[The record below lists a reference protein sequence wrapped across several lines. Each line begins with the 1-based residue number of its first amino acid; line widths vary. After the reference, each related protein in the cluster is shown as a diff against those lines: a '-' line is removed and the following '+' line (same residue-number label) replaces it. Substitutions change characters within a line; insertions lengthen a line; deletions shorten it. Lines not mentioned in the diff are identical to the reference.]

1 MVSWPGV
8 KVLES
13 GSDAAPELARLDDPD
28 RELVLRRRRIL
39 SAGGGASYALYLNW
53 LEPTEL

>member
-8 KVLES
+8 KVFES
-13 GSDAAPELARLDDPD
+13 RSDVPPELARLDDPD

-39 SAGGGASYALYLNW
+39 GAGGGVSYALYLK
-53 LEPTEL
+53 LEPTKL